1 MDRAR
6 EVAPFV
12 GDAQDVISPQA
23 GLAGLERA
31 QLRRNVGLGGLA
43 FHASQ
48 KLSVTADVEASS
60 SYTYFRTSLRDTSRP
75 AGTY

>member
-48 KLSVTADVEASS
+48 KLSVTADVEEASS
-60 SYTYFRTSLRDTSRP
+60 SDTYFRTSLRDISRP
-75 AGTY
+75 A